1 MIYMFICT
9 YTIIMFQNVGHIAKN
24 ILRILFYYYVHI
36 PMSYLLS
43 IVSERLQVRFIFL
56 LFIKR
61 HYLTTFN
68 SVKYKLK
75 YITCM

>member
-1 MIYMFICT
+1 
-9 YTIIMFQNVGHIAKN
+9 MFQNVGHIAKN

-43 IVSERLQVRFIFL
+43 IVSERLQVSIRIFL

-75 YITCM
+75 HITCV